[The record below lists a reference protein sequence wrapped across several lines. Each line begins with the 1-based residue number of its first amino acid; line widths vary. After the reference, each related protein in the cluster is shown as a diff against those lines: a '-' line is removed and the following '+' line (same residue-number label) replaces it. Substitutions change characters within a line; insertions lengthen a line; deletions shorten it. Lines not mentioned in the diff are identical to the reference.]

1 MLSTMDSGLPEMIH
15 QEESIMV
22 DTMDSILHPGQRR
35 EPDPAYPHAPA
46 DWTRKDGEAQAQ
58 QEGLKMGDDHWEL
71 VHALQEFYAR
81 HEPDTIQLREL
92 SDALDEHFHHKGG
105 TRYLFTIFPGGP
117 IAQGC
122 RIAGLDAPPGA
133 ENKGFGSVA

>member
-1 MLSTMDSGLPEMIH
+1 MDSTFPDLNY
-15 QEESIMV
+15 QEESIMAE
-22 DTMDSILHPGQRR
+22 TMDDILHPGQRR
-35 EPDPAYPHAPA
+35 DRDPAYPHAPPG
-46 DWTRKDGEAQAQ
+46 WTRKNGEAQAQ
-58 QEGLKMGDDHWEL
+58 QEGLELGDDHWEL

-81 HEPDTIQLREL
+81 HEPNDIQLRAL

-105 TRYLFTIFPGGP
+105 TRYLFTLFPGGP